1 MVETASFFVGQQ
13 NRVFIEKVETFEEK
27 SDKEVKKMTIEEI
40 EARKSELLGKID
52 EAKTT
57 EELEE
62 LRKDIEA
69 IKSEIPDED
78 EKQEVKEE
86 EKVEEEPKAPTCSCN
101 EERDLIRV
109 GSETIVAIGNMKEE
123 RKMTNQKY
131 SAEVRAWA
139 KKCLGRTDFDE
150 EETRALGDAVT
161 TTATTFVASAAD
173 AQGVN
178 NGGLFIPKEVRM
190 ELMERIDEM
199 SPFFRDIR
207 KINVNGNV
215 DLPYLYAGDD
225 ANWYAE
231 LNCTVNEGNEYRNLQ
246 LTGWEL
252 AKDVVLTWKVE
263 DMSVESFVTFVIEE
277 LVHKMGT
284 ALVNAVIYGTGSSQP
299 TGAIY
304 NLEAVTTGETPID
317 NIIATYNSLAQADR
331 RGAKVYVSTAVRVA
345 MIGYKDENGN
355 YPFLQGLAGTD
366 LFTIET
372 DPFLHDNDI
381 IVGNPRNYILNEV
394 TPLRVDWER
403 TVKCRQTRYGAYGI
417 YDGKPKPNAFA
428 KGSYTPVVSA

>member
-1 MVETASFFVGQQ
+1 
-13 NRVFIEKVETFEEK
+13 
-27 SDKEVKKMTIEEI
+27 MTVQEIEE
-40 EARKSELLGKID
+40 RKKELVAKID
-52 EAKTT
+52 EAKTS
-57 EELEE
+57 EELAE
-62 LRKDIEA
+62 LR
-69 IKSEIPDED
+69 SEVESINAEVPDE
-78 EKQEVKEE
+78 EPKAEEPAEEVKEE
-86 EKVEEEPKAPTCSCN
+86 VKEEPKAQVTCSCN
-101 EERDLIRV
+101 EERTLIRV
-109 GSETIVAIGNMKEE
+109 GTEEIVPIGNFKEE
-123 RKMTNQKY
+123 RKMTNSKY
-131 SAEVRAWA
+131 SAETRAWA
-139 KKCLGRTDFDE
+139 KKCLGRNDFDE
-150 EETRALGDAVT
+150 EEKRALGDAVT
-161 TTATTFVASAAD
+161 TTATTFVASD
-173 AQGVN
+173 ASTQGIN

-190 ELMERIDEM
+190 ELMEQIEEM

-215 DLPYLYAGDD
+215 DLPYIFASDD

-231 LNCTVNEGNEYRNLQ
+231 LNCTVNEGVEYKALQ

-284 ALVNAVIYGTGSSQP
+284 ALINAVIYGTGSSQP

-304 NLEAVTTGETPID
+304 GATAVTDGDTPID
-317 NIIATYNSLAQADR
+317 TIINAYNTLSQDDR

-345 MIGYKDENGN
+345 MVGYKDQNGN

-372 DPFLHDNDI
+372 DPFLKNNDI

-394 TPLRVDWER
+394 TPIRVDWER

-417 YDGKPKPNAFA
+417 YDGKPKPSAFA
-428 KGSYTPVVSA
+428 LGQYTAPADEVEGA

>member
-1 MVETASFFVGQQ
+1 MTIQE
-13 NRVFIEKVETFEEK
+13 IEERKAELEEK
-27 SDKEVKKMTIEEI
+27 IN
-40 EARKSELLGKID
+40 
-52 EAKTT
+52 EAKTS

-62 LRKDIEA
+62 IKAEIVDINNQV
-69 IKSEIPDED
+69 PDED
-78 EKQEVKEE
+78 EKTEEVKADEV
-86 EKVEEEPKAPTCSCN
+86 KEEPKAPTCSCN

-109 GSETIVAIGNMKEE
+109 GTDEIVPIGNVKEE
-123 RKMTNQKY
+123 RKMTNSKY

-139 KKCLGRTDFDE
+139 KKCLGRSDFDE
-150 EETRALGDAVT
+150 EEKRALGDAVT
-161 TTATTFVASAAD
+161 TTATTFVEAD
-173 AQGVN
+173 ADHNGVN

-231 LNCTVNEGNEYRNLQ
+231 LNCTVNEGVEYKNLQ

-263 DMSVESFVTFVIEE
+263 DMTVDSFVTFVIDE

-284 ALVNAVIYGTGSSQP
+284 ALINAVIYGDGSSKP

-304 NLEAVTTGETPID
+304 NKVAVTTGDTPID
-317 NIIATYNSLAQADR
+317 NIVATYATLSEEMR
-331 RGAKVYVSTAVRVA
+331 RGAKVYVSTAVKMA
-345 MIGYKDENGN
+345 MIGYKDNNGN
-355 YPFLQGLAGTD
+355 YPFLQGINGTD
-366 LFTIET
+366 LFAIET
-372 DPFLHDNDI
+372 EPFLTNNDI
-381 IVGNPRNYILNEV
+381 IVGNPRRYILNEV

-403 TVKCRQTRYGAYGI
+403 TVKCRQTRYGAYGV
-417 YDGKPKPNAFA
+417 YDGKPQPSAFA
-428 KGSYTPVVSA
+428 KGTYTPTVSA

>member
-1 MVETASFFVGQQ
+1 MTLQEIEE
-13 NRVFIEKVETFEEK
+13 RKKELKEKV
-27 SDKEVKKMTIEEI
+27 
-40 EARKSELLGKID
+40 L

-62 LRKDIEA
+62 LRKSIE
-69 IKSEIPDED
+69 EINNEVPE
-78 EKQEVKEE
+78 EKEEPAEEVKEE
-86 EKVEEEPKAPTCSCN
+86 IKEEPKVQVTCSCN
-101 EERDLIRV
+101 EERELIRV
-109 GSETIVAIGNMKEE
+109 NAEEIVPIGNIKEE
-123 RKMTNQKY
+123 RKMTNSKY
-131 SAEVRAWA
+131 NAETRAWA
-139 KKCLGRTDFDE
+139 KQCLGRNDFDE
-150 EETRALGDAVT
+150 EEKRALGDAVT
-161 TTATTFVASAAD
+161 TTATTFVQATAN
-173 AQGVN
+173 AQGIN

-190 ELMERIDEM
+190 ELMEKIDEM

-207 KINVNGNV
+207 KIQVNGNV
-215 DLPYLYAGDD
+215 DLPYIFASDD

-231 LNCTVNEGNEYRNLQ
+231 LNCTVNEGIEYKDLQ

-263 DMSVESFVTFVIEE
+263 DMSVDSFVTFVIEE

-284 ALVNAVIYGTGSSQP
+284 ALINAVIYGTGSSQP

-304 NLEAVTTGETPID
+304 GATAITTGDTPID
-317 NIIATYNSLAQADR
+317 NIINAYNSLSQEDR

-372 DPFLHDNDI
+372 DPFLNGNDLM
-381 IVGNPRNYILNEV
+381 VGNPRNYILNEV

-428 KGSYTPVVSA
+428 KGVYTPTEGV

>member
-1 MVETASFFVGQQ
+1 MTIQE
-13 NRVFIEKVETFEEK
+13 IEERKKELLEK
-27 SDKEVKKMTIEEI
+27 IEEVKT
-40 EARKSELLGKID
+40 A
-52 EAKTT
+52 

-62 LRKDIEA
+62 VRKAVEEVSA
-69 IKSEIPDED
+69 LTPD
-78 EKQEVKEE
+78 E
-86 EKVEEEPKAPTCSCN
+86 EKVEEPKEEVKEETEEVKEEKPAITCSCN
-101 EERDLIRV
+101 CDERSITRDSAEQV
-109 GSETIVAIGNMKEE
+109 VAIKSNKEE
-123 RKMTNQKY
+123 RKMTNSKY
-131 SAEVRAWA
+131 SAETRAWA
-139 KKCLGRTDFDE
+139 KKCLGRNDFDE
-150 EETRALGDAVT
+150 EEKRALGDAVT

-190 ELMERIDEM
+190 ELMQQIDEM

-207 KINVNGNV
+207 KIQVNGNV
-215 DLPYLYAGDD
+215 DLPYIYASDD

-231 LNCTVNEGNEYRNLQ
+231 LNCTVNEGVEYKALQ

-263 DMSVESFVTFVIEE
+263 DMTVESFVTFVIEE

-284 ALVNAVIYGTGSSQP
+284 ALINAVIYGTGSSQP

-304 NLEAVTTGETPID
+304 NISPVTTGDTPID
-317 NIIATYNSLAQADR
+317 TIINAYESLSEADR

-345 MIGYKDENGN
+345 MVGYKDNNGN

-372 DPFLHDNDI
+372 EPFLQNNDI

-428 KGSYTPVVSA
+428 KGQYTPTISA

>member
-1 MVETASFFVGQQ
+1 
-13 NRVFIEKVETFEEK
+13 
-27 SDKEVKKMTIEEI
+27 MTIQEI
-40 EARKSELLGKID
+40 EERKKELAGAIQD
-52 EAKTT
+52 AKTT

-62 LRKDIEA
+62 LRKQVA
-69 IKSEIPDED
+69 EINAEVPDEE
-78 EKQEVKEE
+78 EKAEEVKEE
-86 EKVEEEPKAPTCSCN
+86 KEEEKPIVPTCSCN
-101 EERDLIRV
+101 EERELIRV
-109 GSETIVAIGNMKEE
+109 GTEAIVPIGNVKEE
-123 RKMTNQKY
+123 RKMTNSKY

-139 KKCLGRTDFDE
+139 KKCLGRNDFDE
-150 EETRALGDAVT
+150 EEKRALGDAVT
-161 TTATTFVASAAD
+161 TTATTFVQSAGD
-173 AQGVN
+173 VQGVN
-178 NGGLFIPKEVRM
+178 NGGLFIPKEIRM

-207 KINVNGNV
+207 KIQVNGNV
-215 DLPYLYAGDD
+215 DLPYIFASDD

-231 LNCTVNEGNEYRNLQ
+231 LNCTINEGVEYKALQ

-284 ALVNAVIYGTGSSQP
+284 ALINAVIYGTGSSQP

-304 NLEAVTTGETPID
+304 GAVAVTDGDTPID
-317 NIIATYNSLAQADR
+317 TIINAYNTLAQDDR

-345 MIGYKDENGN
+345 MVGYKDQNGN

-372 DPFLHDNDI
+372 EPFLQNNDI

-428 KGSYTPVVSA
+428 KGQYTAPASV

>member
-1 MVETASFFVGQQ
+1 
-13 NRVFIEKVETFEEK
+13 
-27 SDKEVKKMTIEEI
+27 MTIQEI
-40 EARKSELLGKID
+40 EERKKELAGLIQD
-52 EAKTT
+52 ASSL
-57 EELEE
+57 EEVEE
-62 LRKDIEA
+62 LRKQVAEINEA
-69 IKSEIPDED
+69 LPEED
-78 EKQEVKEE
+78 EKE
-86 EKVEEEPKAPTCSCN
+86 EKVEEVKEEKEEEPKAQITCSCN
-101 EERDLIRV
+101 EERELIRQ
-109 GSETIVAIGNMKEE
+109 GAEEIVPIGNFKEE
-123 RKMTNQKY
+123 RKMNTNSKY
-131 SAEVRAWA
+131 SAETRAWA
-139 KKCLGRTDFDE
+139 KRCLGRNDFDE
-150 EETRALGDAVT
+150 EEKRALGDAVT
-161 TTATTFVASAAD
+161 TTATTFVGAD
-173 AQGVN
+173 ADHNGVN

-190 ELMERIDEM
+190 ELMEQIDQM

-207 KINVNGNV
+207 KISVNGNV
-215 DLPYLYAGDD
+215 DLPYIYASDD

-231 LNCTVNEGNEYRNLQ
+231 LNCTANEGVEYKSLQ

-284 ALVNAVIYGTGSSQP
+284 ALIHAVIYGTGSSQP

-304 NLEAVTTGETPID
+304 GAEAVTTGDTPID
-317 NIIATYNSLAQADR
+317 TIINAYNTLAEDDR

-345 MIGYKDENGN
+345 MVGYKDNNGN

-372 DPFLHDNDI
+372 DPFLTENDI

-394 TPLRVDWER
+394 TPIRVDWER

-428 KGSYTPVVSA
+428 KGQYTAPVSA

>member
-1 MVETASFFVGQQ
+1 
-13 NRVFIEKVETFEEK
+13 
-27 SDKEVKKMTIEEI
+27 MTIQEI
-40 EARKSELLGKID
+40 EERKKELLAKID
-52 EAKTT
+52 DAKTS
-57 EELEE
+57 EELTE
-62 LRKDIEA
+62 LRSEVEA
-69 IKSEIPDED
+69 IKAEVPDEEVKAEDTAD
-78 EKQEVKEE
+78 ETNEEEKEEVKEE
-86 EKVEEEPKAPTCSCN
+86 PKAQVTCSCN
-101 EERDLIRV
+101 EERELIRV
-109 GSETIVAIGNMKEE
+109 NTEEIVPIGNVKEE
-123 RKMTNQKY
+123 RKMTNSKY
-131 SAEVRAWA
+131 SAETRAWA
-139 KKCLGRTDFDE
+139 KKCLGRNDFDE
-150 EETRALGDAVT
+150 EEKRALGDAVT
-161 TTATTFVASAAD
+161 TTATTFVEAD
-173 AQGVN
+173 ASHNGVN

-190 ELMERIDEM
+190 ELMEQIDEM

-215 DLPYLYAGDD
+215 DLPYIFASDD

-231 LNCTVNEGNEYRNLQ
+231 LNCTVNEGVEYKALQ

-284 ALVNAVIYGTGSSQP
+284 ALINAVIYGTGSSQP

-304 NLEAVTTGETPID
+304 GATPVTDGDTPID
-317 NIIATYNSLAQADR
+317 TIINTYNELAQDDR

-345 MIGYKDENGN
+345 MVGYKDQNGN

-372 DPFLHDNDI
+372 DPFLKNNDI

-394 TPLRVDWER
+394 TPIRVDWER

-428 KGSYTPVVSA
+428 KGEYTVTASI

>member
-1 MVETASFFVGQQ
+1 
-13 NRVFIEKVETFEEK
+13 
-27 SDKEVKKMTIEEI
+27 MTIQEI
-40 EARKSELLGKID
+40 EERKKELAGAIQD
-52 EAKTT
+52 VKTT

-62 LRKDIEA
+62 LRKQVE
-69 IKSEIPDED
+69 EINAVVPDDD
-78 EKQEVKEE
+78 EEEKEEKKEE
-86 EKVEEEPKAPTCSCN
+86 EEKPVAPTCSCN
-101 EERDLIRV
+101 CNEERELIRV
-109 GSETIVAIGNMKEE
+109 NAEEVVPIGNFKEE
-123 RKMTNQKY
+123 RKMTNSKY
-131 SAEVRAWA
+131 SAETRAWA
-139 KKCLGRTDFDE
+139 KKCLGRNDFDE
-150 EETRALGDAVT
+150 EEKRALGDAVT
-161 TTATTFVASAAD
+161 TTATTFVESGAD

-190 ELMERIDEM
+190 ELMEQIDEM

-207 KINVNGNV
+207 KIQVNGNV
-215 DLPYLYAGDD
+215 DLPYIYASDD

-231 LNCTVNEGNEYRNLQ
+231 LNCTVNEGVEYKSLQ

-263 DMSVESFVTFVIEE
+263 DMSVDSFVTFVIEE

-284 ALVNAVIYGTGSSQP
+284 ALINAVIYGTGSSQP

-304 NLEAVTTGETPID
+304 GAVAVTDGDTPID
-317 NIIATYNSLAQADR
+317 TIINAYNTLAEADR

-345 MIGYKDENGN
+345 MVGYKDNNGN

-372 DPFLHDNDI
+372 EPFLQNNDI

-428 KGSYTPVVSA
+428 KGQYTAPVSA

>member
-1 MVETASFFVGQQ
+1 
-13 NRVFIEKVETFEEK
+13 
-27 SDKEVKKMTIEEI
+27 MTIQEI
-40 EARKSELLGKID
+40 EARKKELEEKID
-52 EAKTT
+52 EAKTS

-62 LRKDIEA
+62 IKNEVEA
-69 IKSEIPDED
+69 IKDEVPDE
-78 EKQEVKEE
+78 EPKAEEVKVEEVKEE
-86 EKVEEEPKAPTCSCN
+86 EPKPTITCSCN
-101 EERDLIRV
+101 EERNLIRV
-109 GSETIVAIGNMKEE
+109 GSEEIVPIGNVKEE
-123 RKMTNQKY
+123 RKMTNSKY

-139 KKCLGRTDFDE
+139 KKCLGRNDFDE
-150 EETRALGDAVT
+150 EEKRALGDAVT
-161 TTATTFVASAAD
+161 TTATTFVEAD
-173 AQGVN
+173 ADHNGVN

-231 LNCTVNEGNEYRNLQ
+231 LNCTVNEGNEYRALQ

-263 DMSVESFVTFVIEE
+263 DMTVDSFVSFVIDE

-284 ALVNAVIYGTGSSQP
+284 ALINAVIYGDGSSKP

-304 NLEAVTTGETPID
+304 NKVAVTTGDTPID
-317 NIIATYNSLAQADR
+317 NIVNTYASLGEEFR
-331 RGAKVYVSTAVRVA
+331 RGAKVYVSTAVKMA
-345 MIGYKDENGN
+345 MVGYKDNNGN
-355 YPFLQGLAGTD
+355 YPFLQGINGTD
-366 LFTIET
+366 LFAIET
-372 DPFLHDNDI
+372 EPFLTNNDI
-381 IVGNPRNYILNEV
+381 IVGNPRRYILNEV

-417 YDGKPKPNAFA
+417 YDGKPQPNAFA
-428 KGSYTPVVSA
+428 KGQYTAPVSA

>member
-1 MVETASFFVGQQ
+1 MTIQEIEERKKELAELIANAKSSEELDEVRKQVEEINNV
-13 NRVFIEKVETFEEK
+13 VPEDDE
-27 SDKEVKKMTIEEI
+27 KEVKE
-40 EARKSELLGKID
+40 
-52 EAKTT
+52 
-57 EELEE
+57 
-62 LRKDIEA
+62 
-69 IKSEIPDED
+69 
-78 EKQEVKEE
+78 EVKEE
-86 EKVEEEPKAPTCSCN
+86 EKKEEPKVITCNCN
-101 EERDLIRV
+101 EERELIRV
-109 GSETIVAIGNMKEE
+109 GAEEIIPVGNVKEE
-123 RKMTNQKY
+123 RKMNSKY
-131 SAEVRAWA
+131 NAETRAWA
-139 KKCLGRTDFDE
+139 KRCLGRNDFDE
-150 EETRALGDAVT
+150 EEKRALGDAVT
-161 TTATTFVASAAD
+161 TTATTFVQATAD

-231 LNCTVNEGNEYRNLQ
+231 LNCTVNEGNEYKALQ

-284 ALVNAVIYGTGSSQP
+284 ALVNAVIYGDGSSKP

-304 NLEAVTTGETPID
+304 NLSPVTTGDTPID
-317 NIIATYNSLAQADR
+317 TIVNAYASLSEEFR
-331 RGAKVYVSTAVRVA
+331 RGAKVYVSTAVKMA
-345 MIGYKDENGN
+345 MVGYKDQNGN
-355 YPFLQGLAGTD
+355 YPFLQGINGTD
-366 LFTIET
+366 LFAIET
-372 DPFLHDNDI
+372 EPFLTNNDI
-381 IVGNPRNYILNEV
+381 IVGNPRRYILNEV

-417 YDGKPKPNAFA
+417 YDGKPQPNAFA
-428 KGSYTPVVSA
+428 KGQYTPTVSA

>member
-1 MVETASFFVGQQ
+1 
-13 NRVFIEKVETFEEK
+13 
-27 SDKEVKKMTIEEI
+27 MTIQEI
-40 EARKSELLGKID
+40 EERKKELAGAIQD
-52 EAKTT
+52 AKTT
-57 EELEE
+57 DELEE
-62 LRKDIEA
+62 LRKQVD
-69 IKSEIPDED
+69 EINAEVPDEE
-78 EKQEVKEE
+78 EKTEEKVEEVKEE
-86 EKVEEEPKAPTCSCN
+86 EQPKATITCSCN
-101 EERDLIRV
+101 EERELIRV
-109 GSETIVAIGNMKEE
+109 GAEEIVPIGNFKEE
-123 RKMTNQKY
+123 RKMTNSKY
-131 SAEVRAWA
+131 SAETRAWA
-139 KKCLGRTDFDE
+139 KKCLGRNDFDE
-150 EETRALGDAVT
+150 EEKRALGDAVT
-161 TTATTFVASAAD
+161 TTATTFVEAD
-173 AQGVN
+173 ADHNGVN

-190 ELMERIDEM
+190 ELMEQIDEM

-207 KINVNGNV
+207 KIQVNGNV
-215 DLPYLYAGDD
+215 DLPYIYASDD

-231 LNCTVNEGNEYRNLQ
+231 LNCTANEEVEYKSLQ

-263 DMSVESFVTFVIEE
+263 DMSVDSFVTFVIEE

-304 NLEAVTTGETPID
+304 NLVAVTDGDTPID
-317 NIIATYNSLAQADR
+317 TIINAYNTLAEADR

-345 MIGYKDENGN
+345 MVGYKDNNGN

-372 DPFLHDNDI
+372 EPFLQNNDI

-428 KGSYTPVVSA
+428 KGQYTAPLSA

>member
-1 MVETASFFVGQQ
+1 
-13 NRVFIEKVETFEEK
+13 
-27 SDKEVKKMTIEEI
+27 MTIQDIQE
-40 EARKSELLGKID
+40 RKKELAGAIQD
-52 EAKTT
+52 AKTS

-62 LRKDIEA
+62 LRKQVEEVNA
-69 IKSEIPDED
+69 EVPDE
-78 EKQEVKEE
+78 EKEAEEVKEE
-86 EKVEEEPKAPTCSCN
+86 KPVAPTCSCN
-101 EERDLIRV
+101 EERELIRV
-109 GSETIVAIGNMKEE
+109 GTEAIVPIGNFKEE
-123 RKMTNQKY
+123 RKMTNSKY
-131 SAEVRAWA
+131 NAETRAWA
-139 KKCLGRTDFDE
+139 KRCLGRDDFDE
-150 EETRALGDAVT
+150 EEKRALGDAVT
-161 TTATTFVASAAD
+161 TTATTFVQATAN
-173 AQGVN
+173 AQGIN

-190 ELMERIDEM
+190 EMMEQIDEM

-207 KINVNGNV
+207 KIQVNGNV
-215 DLPYLYAGDD
+215 DLPYIFASDD

-231 LNCTVNEGNEYRNLQ
+231 LNCTVNEGVEYKALQ

-263 DMSVESFVTFVIEE
+263 DMSVDSFVTFVIEE

-284 ALVNAVIYGTGSSQP
+284 ALINAVIYGTGSSQP

-304 NLEAVTTGETPID
+304 GATAVTTGDTPID
-317 NIIATYNSLAQADR
+317 NIINAYNSLSQENR

-345 MIGYKDENGN
+345 MIGYKADNGT

-372 DPFLHDNDI
+372 EPFLNGNDVM
-381 IVGNPRNYILNEV
+381 VGNPRNYILNEV

-428 KGSYTPVVSA
+428 KGTYTPSV

>member
-1 MVETASFFVGQQ
+1 
-13 NRVFIEKVETFEEK
+13 
-27 SDKEVKKMTIEEI
+27 MTIQEI
-40 EARKSELLGKID
+40 EERKKELAGAIQD
-52 EAKTT
+52 AKTT

-62 LRKDIEA
+62 LRKQVEEINA
-69 IKSEIPDED
+69 IVPDE
-78 EKQEVKEE
+78 EEKEE
-86 EKVEEEPKAPTCSCN
+86 EKKEEEKPVVPTCSCN
-101 EERDLIRV
+101 EEREIIRV
-109 GSETIVAIGNMKEE
+109 NAEEVVPIGNFKEE
-123 RKMTNQKY
+123 RKMTNSKY
-131 SAEVRAWA
+131 SAETRAWA
-139 KKCLGRTDFDE
+139 KKCLGRNDFDE
-150 EETRALGDAVT
+150 EEKRALGDAVT
-161 TTATTFVASAAD
+161 TTATTFTQATAEAN
-173 AQGVN
+173 GVN

-190 ELMERIDEM
+190 ELMEQIDEM

-207 KINVNGNV
+207 KISVNGNV
-215 DLPYLYAGDD
+215 DLPYIYASDD

-231 LNCTVNEGNEYRNLQ
+231 LNCTANEGVEYKSLQ

-263 DMSVESFVTFVIEE
+263 DMSVDSFVTFVIEE

-284 ALVNAVIYGTGSSQP
+284 ALANAVIYGTGSSQP

-304 NLEAVTTGETPID
+304 NLVATTDGDTPID
-317 NIIATYNSLAQADR
+317 TIINAYNTLSEADR

-345 MIGYKDENGN
+345 MVGYKDQNGN

-372 DPFLHDNDI
+372 EPFLQNNDI

-394 TPLRVDWER
+394 TPIRVDWER

-428 KGSYTPVVSA
+428 KGQYTAPVSA

>member
-1 MVETASFFVGQQ
+1 
-13 NRVFIEKVETFEEK
+13 
-27 SDKEVKKMTIEEI
+27 MTIQEI
-40 EARKSELLGKID
+40 EARKKELEEKID
-52 EAKTT
+52 EAKSS

-62 LRKDIEA
+62 IRKDVESINNEV
-69 IKSEIPDED
+69 PDEEPKAEEEEE
-78 EKQEVKEE
+78 EKEEVKEE
-86 EKVEEEPKAPTCSCN
+86 EPKETITCSCN
-101 EERDLIRV
+101 EDRSLIRV
-109 GSETIVAIGNMKEE
+109 GTEEIVPIGNVKEE
-123 RKMTNQKY
+123 RKMTNSKY
-131 SAEVRAWA
+131 SAETRAWA
-139 KKCLGRTDFDE
+139 KRCLGRNDFDE
-150 EETRALGDAVT
+150 EEKRALGDAVT
-161 TTATTFVASAAD
+161 TTATTFVQATAD

-207 KINVNGNV
+207 KISVNGNV

-231 LNCTVNEGNEYRNLQ
+231 LNCTVNEGNEYKALQ

-263 DMSVESFVTFVIEE
+263 DMTVESFVTFVIEE

-304 NLEAVTTGETPID
+304 NLSPVTTGDTPID
-317 NIIATYNSLAQADR
+317 TIVNTYASLSQKFR
-331 RGAKVYVSTAVRVA
+331 RGAKVYVSTAVKMA
-345 MIGYKDENGN
+345 MVGYKDQNGN
-355 YPFLQGLAGTD
+355 YPFLQGINGTD
-366 LFTIET
+366 LFAIET
-372 DPFLHDNDI
+372 EPFLQNNDI
-381 IVGNPRNYILNEV
+381 IVGNPRKYILNEV

-417 YDGKPKPNAFA
+417 YDGKPQPNAFA
-428 KGSYTPVVSA
+428 KGQYVAPASV

>member
-1 MVETASFFVGQQ
+1 
-13 NRVFIEKVETFEEK
+13 
-27 SDKEVKKMTIEEI
+27 MTIQEI
-40 EARKSELLGKID
+40 EERKKELAGLIQD
-52 EAKTT
+52 AKTT

-62 LRKDIEA
+62 LRKQVA
-69 IKSEIPDED
+69 EINETLPEED
-78 EKQEVKEE
+78 EAKVEEVKEE
-86 EKVEEEPKAPTCSCN
+86 KEEQPVAPTCACN
-101 EERDLIRV
+101 EEREIIRV
-109 GSETIVAIGNMKEE
+109 GAEEIVPIGNFKEE
-123 RKMTNQKY
+123 RKMTNSKY
-131 SAEVRAWA
+131 SAETRAWA
-139 KKCLGRTDFDE
+139 KKCLGRNDFDE
-150 EETRALGDAVT
+150 EEKRALGDAVT
-161 TTATTFVASAAD
+161 TTATTFVQATANAN
-173 AQGVN
+173 GVN

-190 ELMERIDEM
+190 ELMEQIDQM

-215 DLPYLYAGDD
+215 DLPYIFASDD

-231 LNCTVNEGNEYRNLQ
+231 LNCSVNEGVEYKALQ

-263 DMSVESFVTFVIEE
+263 DMSVDSFVTFVIEE

-284 ALVNAVIYGTGSSQP
+284 ALINAVIYGTGSSQP

-304 NLEAVTTGETPID
+304 GATAVTTGDTPID
-317 NIIATYNSLAQADR
+317 NIINTYNSLSQDDR

-345 MIGYKDENGN
+345 MVGYKDENGN

-372 DPFLHDNDI
+372 EPFLTGNDI

-428 KGSYTPVVSA
+428 KGTYTPTI

>member
-1 MVETASFFVGQQ
+1 MTAQEIEE
-13 NRVFIEKVETFEEK
+13 RKKELKEKV
-27 SDKEVKKMTIEEI
+27 
-40 EARKSELLGKID
+40 L

-62 LRKDIEA
+62 LRKSIE
-69 IKSEIPDED
+69 EINNEVPEE
-78 EKQEVKEE
+78 EKEEKAEEVKEE
-86 EKVEEEPKAPTCSCN
+86 KTAEPISAEEERK
-101 EERDLIRV
+101 LIRV
-109 GSETIVAIGNMKEE
+109 GTEEIVPIGNSKEE
-123 RKMTNQKY
+123 RKMTNSKY
-131 SAEVRAWA
+131 NAETRAWA
-139 KKCLGRTDFDE
+139 KQCLGRNDFDE
-150 EETRALGDAVT
+150 EEKRALGDAVT
-161 TTATTFVASAAD
+161 TTATTFVQATAN
-173 AQGVN
+173 AQGIN

-190 ELMERIDEM
+190 ELMEKIDEM

-207 KINVNGNV
+207 KIQVNGNV
-215 DLPYLYAGDD
+215 DLPYIFASDD

-231 LNCTVNEGNEYRNLQ
+231 LNCTANEGVEYKALQ

-263 DMSVESFVTFVIEE
+263 DMSVDSFVTFVIEE

-284 ALVNAVIYGTGSSQP
+284 ALINAVIYGTGSSQP

-304 NLEAVTTGETPID
+304 GATAITAGDTPID
-317 NIIATYNSLAQADR
+317 NIINAYNSLSQEDR

-345 MIGYKDENGN
+345 MVGYKDENGN

-372 DPFLHDNDI
+372 DPFLNGNDV

-428 KGSYTPVVSA
+428 KGVYTPAEGV